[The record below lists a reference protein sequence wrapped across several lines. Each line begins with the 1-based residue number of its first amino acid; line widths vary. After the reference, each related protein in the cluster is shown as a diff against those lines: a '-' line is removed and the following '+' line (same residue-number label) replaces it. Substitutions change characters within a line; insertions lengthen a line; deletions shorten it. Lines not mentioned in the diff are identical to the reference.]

1 MPPLTL
7 AVLAIVLQ
15 MHGADATITSDN
27 KGVEHLL
34 SAVRGQREQEGS
46 PVPAVT
52 LARIAAPSGGATTYG
67 KGFYNRGSSYT
78 RSNTYNR
85 WYGRFQ

>member
-7 AVLAIVLQ
+7 AILASVLQ

-34 SAVRGQREQEGS
+34 SAVRGQLEQEES
-46 PVPAVT
+46 SVPTVA
-52 LARIAAPSGGATTYG
+52 LARMVAPSGGATTYA
-67 KGFYNRGSSYT
+67 KGFYNKGSSYS
-78 RSNTYNR
+78 RYNR
-85 WYGRFQ
+85 WYGRFR

>member
-7 AVLAIVLQ
+7 AVLASVVQ

-34 SAVRGQREQEGS
+34 SAVRGQLEQEGS
-46 PVPAVT
+46 LVPAVT
-52 LARIAAPSGGATTYG
+52 LARMVAPGGGGTPYA
-67 KGFYNRGSSYT
+67 KRFYNKGSYT
-78 RSNTYNR
+78 RDSYTK